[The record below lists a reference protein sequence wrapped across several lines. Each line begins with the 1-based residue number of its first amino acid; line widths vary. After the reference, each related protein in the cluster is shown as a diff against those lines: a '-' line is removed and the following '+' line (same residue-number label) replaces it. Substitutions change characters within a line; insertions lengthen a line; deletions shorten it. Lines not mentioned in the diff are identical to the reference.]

1 MASCL
6 ADQRQHFPVH
16 IRYIRPDSCRH
27 PAPVAFVI
35 QSDTLCQTWASAR
48 YSLFIAIFLTYTAG
62 ATTTA
67 AGTILPIP
75 MDFPNSPYRIESN
88 PGHNYTCY
96 NHLDSFPAG
105 TPQVIRR
112 GLPVPCTRLALV
124 AKMVY
129 RLRRLQIRRLCA
141 GAFYHIPQN
150 LRVFQHGAGPQRIFV
165 EWLPVMVGHE

>member
-1 MASCL
+1 MANCANGK
-6 ADQRQHFPVH
+6 AD
-16 IRYIRPDSCRH
+16 
-27 PAPVAFVI
+27 A
-35 QSDTLCQTWASAR
+35 LCQTGAPAR
-48 YSLFIAIFLTYTAG
+48 YSLFIAIFFAYTAG
-62 ATTTA
+62 AAATA

-112 GLPVPCTRLALV
+112 GLPVPCIRLALV

-150 LRVFQHGAGPQRIFV
+150 LRVFQHGAGPQHIFV

>member
-1 MASCL
+1 MANRANEKSRCPL
-6 ADQRQHFPVH
+6 SNR
-16 IRYIRPDSCRH
+16 
-27 PAPVAFVI
+27 AP
-35 QSDTLCQTWASAR
+35 AR
-48 YSLFIAIFLTYTAG
+48 YSLFIAIFFAYTAG
-62 ATTTA
+62 AAATA

-75 MDFPNSPYRIESN
+75 MDFPNGPYRIESN

-112 GLPVPCTRLALV
+112 GLPVPCIRLALV

-150 LRVFQHGAGPQRIFV
+150 LRVFQHGAGPQHIFV